1 MSDEPLVMEK
11 PLSHLAILVSYSGS
25 GGVEVIT
32 NHLVEGLVNA
42 GVQVELLLLKTRGP
56 HFDKL
61 ITHPRLT
68 VTKLRASSAMLA
80 IAEIKRY
87 LQQHP
92 DRLLL
97 AVKDRAIQAAALAS
111 KLAGGEGR
119 VVGQLHNNMQV
130 GLANRPA
137 LIQRMRFALMRRL
150 YSYTKGVIAVSADAA
165 QSLIAITQ
173 LPPDKVCVLANP
185 VITTQLLTKANQPAS
200 HPWLTDKTTPVIVA
214 AGRLSPQKN
223 FALLLRAFAEVRR
236 SVPAR
241 LIIFGEGPQRQSL
254 EALASSLGIGEQV
267 SLYGFIANPYAEMRC
282 ADLFVLS
289 SDWEGSPTVLTECLA
304 LGVPCVSTDVGD
316 VAQTLRHGEVGPVVP
331 RGDSESLATAMSA
344 MLNSQP
350 SANALQA
357 AVHKFHQDVAVE
369 GYIRVLSHLQVAGNA
384 RVAAVANVLPVD

>member
-1 MSDEPLVMEK
+1 MSAVPLVKEK

-42 GVQVELLLLKTRGP
+42 GIQVELLLLKTRGP

-61 ITHPRLT
+61 ITHPGLT

-80 IAEIKRY
+80 IPEIKRY
-87 LQQHP
+87 LLQHP
-92 DRLLL
+92 ERLLL
-97 AVKDRAIQAAALAS
+97 AVKDRAIQAAALAG
-111 KLAGGEGR
+111 KLAGSEGR

-130 GLANRPA
+130 GLANRFAPM
-137 LIQRMRFALMRRL
+137 QRLRFALMRRL
-150 YSYTKGVIAVSADAA
+150 YRYTRGVIAVSADAA

-173 LPPDKVCVLANP
+173 LPPDKVRVLANP
-185 VITTQLLTKANQPAS
+185 VITTQLLTKANQPAL

-223 FALLLRAFAEVRR
+223 FALLLQAFAEVRR

-241 LIIFGEGPQRQSL
+241 LIIFGEGPLRQSL
-254 EALASSLGIGEQV
+254 EALASSLGIREQV

-304 LGVPCVSTDVGD
+304 LGVPCVSTEVGD
-316 VAQTLRHGEVGPVVP
+316 VAQTLQDGKVSPVVP
-331 RGDSESLATAMSA
+331 PGDVELLAVAMSA
-344 MLNSQP
+344 MLDKQP
-350 SANALQA
+350 SKTMLQA
-357 AVHKFHQDVAVE
+357 AVYKFHQDVAVRE
-369 GYIRVLSHLQVAGNA
+369 YIRLLRRLQVSSNRSEATT
-384 RVAAVANVLPVD
+384 VSVLPVD